1 LEAAVAT
8 LILVTASVVLACV
21 VVTLAVTTIEQT
33 MNTQNVPQ
41 MQQLKN
47 LENKLLNETNVMNGA
62 LPQAPSPTP

>member
-1 LEAAVAT
+1 
-8 LILVTASVVLACV
+8 V

-33 MNTQNVPQ
+33 MNTQNIPQ

-47 LENKLLNETNVMNGA
+47 LENKLLNETNVIKES